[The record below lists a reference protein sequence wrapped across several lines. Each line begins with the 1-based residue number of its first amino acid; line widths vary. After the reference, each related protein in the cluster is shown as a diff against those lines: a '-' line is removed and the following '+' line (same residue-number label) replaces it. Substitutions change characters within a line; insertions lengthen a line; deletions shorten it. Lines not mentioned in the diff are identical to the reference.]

1 MDDKTLKS
9 GKERKKME
17 KKEKKREKHEQR
29 DEIPR
34 LPPAG
39 VDPNLEAKR
48 GRGSTRGERH
58 QGDATGVTSSVS
70 SSAPMVFTVQALLS
84 LLSRRYVR

>member
-1 MDDKTLKS
+1 MVTVEVIVPFKDYTTCL
-9 GKERKKME
+9 GC
-17 KKEKKREKHEQR
+17 
-29 DEIPR
+29 
-34 LPPAG
+34 LPAG